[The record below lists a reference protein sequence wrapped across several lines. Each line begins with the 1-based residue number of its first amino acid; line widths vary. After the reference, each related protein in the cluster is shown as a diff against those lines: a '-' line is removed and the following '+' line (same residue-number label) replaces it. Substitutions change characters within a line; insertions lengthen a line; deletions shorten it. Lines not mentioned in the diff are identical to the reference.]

1 LRHIVREVSG
11 IKHEDVVPYS
21 ARHTIRD
28 RSAAARVDLARAEYI
43 MGHVSDG
50 SSKIHKEYG
59 TKTPPEILFDDMSA
73 IFAVSNWG
81 FYES

>member
-1 LRHIVREVSG
+1 
-11 IKHEDVVPYS
+11 
-21 ARHTIRD
+21 
-28 RSAAARVDLARAEYI
+28 

-59 TKTPPEILFDDMSA
+59 TKTPPQQLFQDMTEIFR
-73 IFAVSNWG
+73 VSDWG